1 MTTTT
6 KYAEIEQRIDRA
18 ISDLERI
25 KQIARSLDEENG
37 ALRAAW
43 SADVARLKQLLA
55 AACKDQ

>member
-25 KQIARSLDEENG
+25 KQIARSLDEENA

-43 SADVARLKQLLA
+43 SADVASLKQLLA
-55 AACKDQ
+55 ACKDP

>member
-25 KQIARSLDEENG
+25 KQIARSLDEENA

-55 AACKDQ
+55 ACKDQ

>member
-25 KQIARSLDEENG
+25 KQIARSLDEENA

-43 SADVARLKQLLA
+43 AADVARLKQLLA
-55 AACKDQ
+55 ACKDP